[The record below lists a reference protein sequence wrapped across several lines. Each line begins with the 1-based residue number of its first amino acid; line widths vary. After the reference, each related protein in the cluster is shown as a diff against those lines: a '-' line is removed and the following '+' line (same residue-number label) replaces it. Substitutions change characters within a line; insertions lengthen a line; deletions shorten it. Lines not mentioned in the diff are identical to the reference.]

1 MQRNKL
7 GLLGKNIDYSFSR
20 SYFSEKFKRE
30 NLDFSYTNFDIDSL
44 DKLQLIVSDKKLIG
58 FNVTIPYKEE
68 IIHHLDSINDEANT
82 IGAVNTVAINSLG
95 KLIGF
100 NTDCWGFAESLRP
113 HLKANHNKALI
124 LGTGGAAKAIAYVL
138 KQFGISFKYVSR
150 KQSDEVLI
158 NYKQLNS
165 EIIESHKLIIN
176 CTPIGTYPNI
186 DYAPEIPY
194 EFISEQHILFDL
206 IYNPEKTLF
215 LKKGEDKGAK
225 TINGYEMLVLQAER
239 AFQIWQDFI

>member
-44 DKLQLIVSDKKLIG
+44 EKLQSVVSNKNLIG
-58 FNVTIPYKEE
+58 FNVTIPFKEE
-68 IIHHLDSINDEANT
+68 IIDHLDAINDEAKT
-82 IGAVNTVAINSLG
+82 IGAVNTVVINSLG
-95 KLIGF
+95 ELIGF
-100 NTDCWGFAESLRP
+100 NTDCWGFGESLRP
-113 HLKANHNKALI
+113 HLKANHKKALI

-138 KQFGISFKYVSR
+138 TQFGINYRYVSR

-158 NYKQLNS
+158 NYSELDNS
-165 EIIESHKLIIN
+165 IIESHTLIIN
-176 CTPIGTYPNI
+176 CTPLGTYPNI

-194 EFISEQHILFDL
+194 RFITKDHILFDL

-215 LKKGEDKGAK
+215 LKQGEDKGAT

>member
-44 DKLQLIVSDKKLIG
+44 EKLQSIISNKSLIG

-68 IIHHLDSINDEANT
+68 IIHHLDSINDEAKT
-82 IGAVNTVAINSLG
+82 IGAVNTVVINSSG

-100 NTDCWGFAESLRP
+100 NTDYWGFTESLRP
-113 HLKANHNKALI
+113 HLKTNHKKALI

-150 KQSDEVLI
+150 KESDNMLI
-158 NYKQLNS
+158 NYNELQS
-165 EIIESHKLIIN
+165 SIIESHKLIIN
-176 CTPIGTYPNI
+176 CTPLGTYPKIEN
-186 DYAPEIPY
+186 APEIPY
-194 EFISEQHILFDL
+194 EFITNQHILFDL
-206 IYNPEKTLF
+206 IYNPKKTLF
-215 LKKGEDKGAK
+215 LKKGEARGA
-225 TINGYEMLVLQAER
+225 TIINGYKMLVLQAER
-239 AFQIWQDFI
+239 AFQIWQNYI

>member
-44 DKLQLIVSDKKLIG
+44 EKLQSIISNKSLIG

-68 IIHHLDSINDEANT
+68 IIHHLDSINDEAKT
-82 IGAVNTVAINSLG
+82 IGAVNTVVINSSR

-100 NTDCWGFAESLRP
+100 NTDYWGFTESLRP
-113 HLKANHNKALI
+113 HLKTNHKKALI

-150 KQSDEVLI
+150 KESDNMSI
-158 NYKQLNS
+158 NYNELQS
-165 EIIESHKLIIN
+165 SIIESHKLIIN
-176 CTPIGTYPNI
+176 CTPLGTYPKIEN
-186 DYAPEIPY
+186 APEIPY
-194 EFISEQHILFDL
+194 EFITNQHILFDL

-215 LKKGEDKGAK
+215 LKKGEARGA
-225 TINGYEMLVLQAER
+225 TIINGYKMLVLQAER
-239 AFQIWQDFI
+239 AFQIWQNYI

>member
-165 EIIESHKLIIN
+165 EIIGSHNLIIN
-176 CTPIGTYPNI
+176 CTPLGTFPNI
-186 DYAPEIPY
+186 EYAPEIPY

-215 LKKGEDKGAK
+215 LKMGEDKGAT

>member
-44 DKLQLIVSDKKLIG
+44 EKLQSVVSNKNLIG
-58 FNVTIPYKEE
+58 FNVTIPFKEE
-68 IIHHLDSINDEANT
+68 IIDHLDAINDEAKT
-82 IGAVNTVAINSLG
+82 IGAVNTVVINSLG
-95 KLIGF
+95 ELIGF
-100 NTDCWGFAESLRP
+100 NTDCWGFGESLRP
-113 HLKANHNKALI
+113 HLKANHKKALI

-138 KQFGISFKYVSR
+138 TQFGINYRYVSR

-158 NYKQLNS
+158 NYSELDNS
-165 EIIESHKLIIN
+165 IIGSHTLIIN
-176 CTPIGTYPNI
+176 CTPLGTYPNI

-194 EFISEQHILFDL
+194 RFITKDHILFDL

-215 LKKGEDKGAK
+215 LKQGEDKGAT

>member
-44 DKLQLIVSDKKLIG
+44 EKLQTIVSNKSLIG

-68 IIHHLDSINDEANT
+68 IIHHLDSINDEAKT
-82 IGAVNTVAINSLG
+82 IGAVNTVVISSSG

-113 HLKANHNKALI
+113 HLKTHHKKALI

-150 KQSDEVLI
+150 KESDNMLI
-158 NYKQLNS
+158 NYNELQS
-165 EIIESHKLIIN
+165 SIIESHKLIIN
-176 CTPIGTYPNI
+176 CTPLGTYPNI
-186 DYAPEIPY
+186 ENAPEIPY
-194 EFISEQHILFDL
+194 EFITNQHILFDL

-215 LKKGEDKGAK
+215 LKKGEARGA
-225 TINGYEMLVLQAER
+225 TIINGYKMLVLQAER
-239 AFQIWQDFI
+239 AFQIWQNYI

>member
-44 DKLQLIVSDKKLIG
+44 EKLQSIISNKSLIG

-68 IIHHLDSINDEANT
+68 IIHHLDSINDEAKT
-82 IGAVNTVAINSLG
+82 IGAVNTVVINSSR

-100 NTDCWGFAESLRP
+100 NTDYWGFTESLRP
-113 HLKANHNKALI
+113 HLKTNHKKALI

-150 KQSDEVLI
+150 KESDNMLI
-158 NYKQLNS
+158 NYNELQS
-165 EIIESHKLIIN
+165 SIIESHKLIIN
-176 CTPIGTYPNI
+176 CTPLGTYPKIEN
-186 DYAPEIPY
+186 APEIPY
-194 EFISEQHILFDL
+194 EFITNQHILFDL

-215 LKKGEDKGAK
+215 LKKGEARGA
-225 TINGYEMLVLQAER
+225 TIINGYKMLVLQAER
-239 AFQIWQDFI
+239 AFQIWQNYI

>member
-44 DKLQLIVSDKKLIG
+44 EKLQSIVSNKSLIG

-68 IIHHLDSINDEANT
+68 IIHHLDSINDEAKT
-82 IGAVNTVAINSLG
+82 IGAVNTVVINSSG

-100 NTDCWGFAESLRP
+100 NTDYWGFTESLRP
-113 HLKANHNKALI
+113 HLKTNHKKALI

-150 KQSDEVLI
+150 KESDNMLI
-158 NYKQLNS
+158 NYNELQS
-165 EIIESHKLIIN
+165 SIIESHKLIIN
-176 CTPIGTYPNI
+176 CTPLGTYPNI
-186 DYAPEIPY
+186 ENAPEIPY
-194 EFISEQHILFDL
+194 EFITNQHILFDL
-206 IYNPEKTLF
+206 IYNPKKTLF
-215 LKKGEDKGAK
+215 LKKGEARGA
-225 TINGYEMLVLQAER
+225 TIINGYKMLVLQAER
-239 AFQIWQDFI
+239 AFQIWQNYI

>member
-44 DKLQLIVSDKKLIG
+44 EKLQTIVSNKSLIG

-68 IIHHLDSINDEANT
+68 IIHHLDSINDEAKT
-82 IGAVNTVAINSLG
+82 IGAVNTVVISSSG

-113 HLKANHNKALI
+113 HLKTHHKKALI

-150 KQSDEVLI
+150 KESDNMLI
-158 NYKQLNS
+158 NYNELQS
-165 EIIESHKLIIN
+165 SIIESHKLIIN
-176 CTPIGTYPNI
+176 CTPLGTYPNI
-186 DYAPEIPY
+186 ENAPEIPY
-194 EFISEQHILFDL
+194 KFITNQHILFDL

-215 LKKGEDKGAK
+215 LKKGEARGA
-225 TINGYEMLVLQAER
+225 TIINGYKMLVLQAER
-239 AFQIWQDFI
+239 AFQIWQNYI

>member
-44 DKLQLIVSDKKLIG
+44 EKLQSIISNKSLIG

-68 IIHHLDSINDEANT
+68 IIHHLDSINDEAKT
-82 IGAVNTVAINSLG
+82 IGAVNTVVINSSG

-113 HLKANHNKALI
+113 HLKTNHKKALI

-150 KQSDEVLI
+150 KESDNMLI
-158 NYKQLNS
+158 NYNELQS
-165 EIIESHKLIIN
+165 SIIESHKLIIN
-176 CTPIGTYPNI
+176 CTPLGTYPKIEN
-186 DYAPEIPY
+186 APEIPY
-194 EFISEQHILFDL
+194 EFITNQHILFDL

-215 LKKGEDKGAK
+215 LKKGEARGA
-225 TINGYEMLVLQAER
+225 TIINGYKMLVLQAER
-239 AFQIWQDFI
+239 AFQIWQNYI

>member
-44 DKLQLIVSDKKLIG
+44 EKLQSIISNKSLIG

-68 IIHHLDSINDEANT
+68 IIHHLDSINDEAKT
-82 IGAVNTVAINSLG
+82 IGAVNTVVINSSG

-100 NTDCWGFAESLRP
+100 NTDYWGFTESLRP
-113 HLKANHNKALI
+113 HLKTNHKKALI

-150 KQSDEVLI
+150 KESDNMSI
-158 NYKQLNS
+158 NYNELQS
-165 EIIESHKLIIN
+165 SIIESHKLIIN
-176 CTPIGTYPNI
+176 CTPLGTYPKIEN
-186 DYAPEIPY
+186 APEIPY
-194 EFISEQHILFDL
+194 EFITNQHILFDL

-215 LKKGEDKGAK
+215 LKKGEARGA
-225 TINGYEMLVLQAER
+225 TIINGYKMLVLQAER
-239 AFQIWQDFI
+239 AFQIWQNYI

>member
-100 NTDCWGFAESLRP
+100 NTDCWGFA
-113 HLKANHNKALI
+113 
-124 LGTGGAAKAIAYVL
+124 
-138 KQFGISFKYVSR
+138 
-150 KQSDEVLI
+150 DEECV
-158 NYKQLNS
+158 YHF
-165 EIIESHKLIIN
+165 IIKFS
-176 CTPIGTYPNI
+176 
-186 DYAPEIPY
+186 
-194 EFISEQHILFDL
+194 
-206 IYNPEKTLF
+206 
-215 LKKGEDKGAK
+215 
-225 TINGYEMLVLQAER
+225 
-239 AFQIWQDFI
+239 

>member
-44 DKLQLIVSDKKLIG
+44 EKLQTIVSNKSLIG

-68 IIHHLDSINDEANT
+68 IIHHLDSINDEAKT
-82 IGAVNTVAINSLG
+82 IGAVNTVVISSSG

-113 HLKANHNKALI
+113 HLKTHHKKALI

-150 KQSDEVLI
+150 KESDNMLI
-158 NYKQLNS
+158 NYNELQS
-165 EIIESHKLIIN
+165 SIIESHKLIIN
-176 CTPIGTYPNI
+176 CTPLGTYPNI
-186 DYAPEIPY
+186 ENAPEIPY
-194 EFISEQHILFDL
+194 EFITNQHILFDL
-206 IYNPEKTLF
+206 IYNPDKTLF
-215 LKKGEDKGAK
+215 LKKGEARGA
-225 TINGYEMLVLQAER
+225 TIINGYKMLVLQAER
-239 AFQIWQDFI
+239 AFQIWQNYM

>member
-44 DKLQLIVSDKKLIG
+44 EKLQSIVSNKSLIG

-68 IIHHLDSINDEANT
+68 IIHHLDSINDEAKT
-82 IGAVNTVAINSLG
+82 IGAVNTVVINSSG

-100 NTDCWGFAESLRP
+100 NTDYWGFTESLRP
-113 HLKANHNKALI
+113 HLKTNHKKALI

-150 KQSDEVLI
+150 KESDNMSI
-158 NYKQLNS
+158 NYNELQS
-165 EIIESHKLIIN
+165 SIIESHKLIIN
-176 CTPIGTYPNI
+176 CTPLGTYPKIEN
-186 DYAPEIPY
+186 APEIPY
-194 EFISEQHILFDL
+194 EFITNQHILFDL

-215 LKKGEDKGAK
+215 LKKGEARGA
-225 TINGYEMLVLQAER
+225 TIINGYKMLVLQAER
-239 AFQIWQDFI
+239 AFQIWQNYI

>member
-44 DKLQLIVSDKKLIG
+44 EKLQSIISNKSLIG

-68 IIHHLDSINDEANT
+68 IIHHLDSINDEAKT
-82 IGAVNTVAINSLG
+82 IGAVNTVVINSSG

-100 NTDCWGFAESLRP
+100 NTDYWGFTESLRP
-113 HLKANHNKALI
+113 HLKTNHKKALI

-150 KQSDEVLI
+150 KESDNMLI
-158 NYKQLNS
+158 NYNELQS
-165 EIIESHKLIIN
+165 SIIESHKLIIN
-176 CTPIGTYPNI
+176 CTPLGTYPNI
-186 DYAPEIPY
+186 ENAPEIPY
-194 EFISEQHILFDL
+194 EFITNQHILFDL

-215 LKKGEDKGAK
+215 LKKGEARGA
-225 TINGYEMLVLQAER
+225 TIINGYKMLVLQAER
-239 AFQIWQDFI
+239 AFQIWQNYI

>member
-44 DKLQLIVSDKKLIG
+44 EKLQSIVSNKSLIG

-68 IIHHLDSINDEANT
+68 IINHLDSINDEAKT
-82 IGAVNTVAINSLG
+82 IGAVNTVVINSSG

-113 HLKANHNKALI
+113 HLKTNHKKALI

-150 KQSDEVLI
+150 KESDNMLI
-158 NYKQLNS
+158 NYNELQS
-165 EIIESHKLIIN
+165 SIIESHKLIIN
-176 CTPIGTYPNI
+176 CTPLGTYPNI
-186 DYAPEIPY
+186 ENAPEIPY
-194 EFISEQHILFDL
+194 EFITNQHILFDL

-215 LKKGEDKGAK
+215 LKKGEARGA
-225 TINGYEMLVLQAER
+225 TIINGYKMLVLQAER
-239 AFQIWQDFI
+239 AFQIWQNYI

>member
-44 DKLQLIVSDKKLIG
+44 EKLQSIVSKKSLIG

-68 IIHHLDSINDEANT
+68 IIHHLDSINDEAKT
-82 IGAVNTVAINSLG
+82 IGAVNTVVINSSG

-113 HLKANHNKALI
+113 HLNTHHKKALI

-150 KQSDEVLI
+150 KESDNMLI
-158 NYKQLNS
+158 NYNELQS
-165 EIIESHKLIIN
+165 SIIESYKLIIN
-176 CTPIGTYPNI
+176 CTPLGTYPNI
-186 DYAPEIPY
+186 ENTPEIPY
-194 EFISEQHILFDL
+194 EFITNQHILFDL

-215 LKKGEDKGAK
+215 LKKGEARGA
-225 TINGYEMLVLQAER
+225 TIINGYKMLVLQAER
-239 AFQIWQDFI
+239 AFQIWQNYI

>member
-44 DKLQLIVSDKKLIG
+44 EKLQSIISNKSLIG

-68 IIHHLDSINDEANT
+68 IIHHLDSINDEAKT
-82 IGAVNTVAINSLG
+82 IGAVNTVVINSSG

-113 HLKANHNKALI
+113 HLKTNHKKALI

-150 KQSDEVLI
+150 KESDNMLI
-158 NYKQLNS
+158 NYNELQS
-165 EIIESHKLIIN
+165 SIIESHKLIIN
-176 CTPIGTYPNI
+176 CTPLGTYPNI
-186 DYAPEIPY
+186 ENAPEIPY
-194 EFISEQHILFDL
+194 EFITNQHILFDL
-206 IYNPEKTLF
+206 IYNPKKTLF
-215 LKKGEDKGAK
+215 LKKGEARGA
-225 TINGYEMLVLQAER
+225 TIINGYKMLVLQAER
-239 AFQIWQDFI
+239 AFQIWQNYI

>member
-44 DKLQLIVSDKKLIG
+44 EKLQSIISNKSLIG

-68 IIHHLDSINDEANT
+68 IIHHLDSINDEAKT
-82 IGAVNTVAINSLG
+82 IGAVNTVVINSSG

-113 HLKANHNKALI
+113 HLKTNHKKALI

-150 KQSDEVLI
+150 KESDNMSI
-158 NYKQLNS
+158 NYNELQS
-165 EIIESHKLIIN
+165 SIIESHKLIIN
-176 CTPIGTYPNI
+176 CTPLGTYPKIEN
-186 DYAPEIPY
+186 APEIPY
-194 EFISEQHILFDL
+194 EFITNQHILFDL
-206 IYNPEKTLF
+206 IYNPKKTLF
-215 LKKGEDKGAK
+215 LKKGEARGA
-225 TINGYEMLVLQAER
+225 TIINGYKMLVLQAER
-239 AFQIWQDFI
+239 AFQIWQNYI

>member
-30 NLDFSYTNFDIDSL
+30 NLDFSYTNFDVDSL

>member
-44 DKLQLIVSDKKLIG
+44 EKLQSIISNKSLIG

-68 IIHHLDSINDEANT
+68 IIHHLDSINDEAKT
-82 IGAVNTVAINSLG
+82 IGAVNTVVINSSG

-113 HLKANHNKALI
+113 HLKTNHKKALI

-150 KQSDEVLI
+150 KESDNMSI
-158 NYKQLNS
+158 NYNELQS
-165 EIIESHKLIIN
+165 SIIESHKLIIN
-176 CTPIGTYPNI
+176 CTPLGTYPKIEN
-186 DYAPEIPY
+186 APEIPY
-194 EFISEQHILFDL
+194 EFITNQHILFDL

-215 LKKGEDKGAK
+215 LKKGEARGA
-225 TINGYEMLVLQAER
+225 TIINGYKMLVLQAER
-239 AFQIWQDFI
+239 AFQIWQNYI

>member
-82 IGAVNTVAINSLG
+82 IGAVNTVAINSQG

-138 KQFGISFKYVSR
+138 KQLGISFKYVSR
-150 KQSDEVLI
+150 KQSDEVLV

-165 EIIESHKLIIN
+165 EIIESHTLIIN
-176 CTPIGTYPNI
+176 CTPLGTFPNI
-186 DYAPEIPY
+186 EYAPEIPY

>member
-44 DKLQLIVSDKKLIG
+44 EKLQTIVSNKSLIG

-68 IIHHLDSINDEANT
+68 IIHHLDSINDEAKT
-82 IGAVNTVAINSLG
+82 IGAVNTVVISSSG

-113 HLKANHNKALI
+113 HLKTHHKKALI

-150 KQSDEVLI
+150 KESDNMSI
-158 NYKQLNS
+158 NYNELQS
-165 EIIESHKLIIN
+165 SIIESHKLIIN
-176 CTPIGTYPNI
+176 CTPLGTYPNI
-186 DYAPEIPY
+186 ENAPEIAY
-194 EFISEQHILFDL
+194 EFITNQHILFDL

-215 LKKGEDKGAK
+215 LKKGDARGA
-225 TINGYEMLVLQAER
+225 TIVNGYKMLVLQAER
-239 AFQIWQDFI
+239 AFQIWQNYI

>member
-1 MQRNKL
+1 MQRNKI

-44 DKLQLIVSDKKLIG
+44 EKLQSIVSNKSLIG

-68 IIHHLDSINDEANT
+68 IIHHLDSINDEAKT
-82 IGAVNTVAINSLG
+82 IGAVNTVVINSSG

-100 NTDCWGFAESLRP
+100 NTDYWGFTESLRP
-113 HLKANHNKALI
+113 HLKTNHKKALI

-150 KQSDEVLI
+150 KESDNMLI
-158 NYKQLNS
+158 NYNELQS
-165 EIIESHKLIIN
+165 SIIESHKLIIN
-176 CTPIGTYPNI
+176 CTPLGTYPKIEN
-186 DYAPEIPY
+186 APEIPY
-194 EFISEQHILFDL
+194 EFITNQHILFDL

-215 LKKGEDKGAK
+215 LKKGEARGA
-225 TINGYEMLVLQAER
+225 TIINGYKMLVLQAER
-239 AFQIWQDFI
+239 AFQIWQNYI

>member
-150 KQSDEVLI
+150 KT
-158 NYKQLNS
+158 K
-165 EIIESHKLIIN
+165 
-176 CTPIGTYPNI
+176 
-186 DYAPEIPY
+186 
-194 EFISEQHILFDL
+194 
-206 IYNPEKTLF
+206 
-215 LKKGEDKGAK
+215 
-225 TINGYEMLVLQAER
+225 
-239 AFQIWQDFI
+239 

>member
-44 DKLQLIVSDKKLIG
+44 EKLQSIVSKKSLIG

-68 IIHHLDSINDEANT
+68 IIHHLDSINDEAKT
-82 IGAVNTVAINSLG
+82 IGAVNTVVINSSG

-113 HLKANHNKALI
+113 HLNTHHKKALI

-150 KQSDEVLI
+150 KESDNMLI
-158 NYKQLNS
+158 NYNELQS
-165 EIIESHKLIIN
+165 SIIESYKLIIN
-176 CTPIGTYPNI
+176 CTPLGTYPNI
-186 DYAPEIPY
+186 ENAPEIPY
-194 EFISEQHILFDL
+194 EFITNQHILFDL

-215 LKKGEDKGAK
+215 LKKGEARGA
-225 TINGYEMLVLQAER
+225 TIINGYKMLVLQAER
-239 AFQIWQDFI
+239 AFQIWQNYI

>member
-44 DKLQLIVSDKKLIG
+44 EKLQSIVSNKSLIG

-68 IIHHLDSINDEANT
+68 IIHHLDSINDEAKT
-82 IGAVNTVAINSLG
+82 IGAVNTVVINSSG

-113 HLKANHNKALI
+113 HLKTNHKKALI

-150 KQSDEVLI
+150 KESDNMSI
-158 NYKQLNS
+158 NYNELQS
-165 EIIESHKLIIN
+165 SIIESHKLIIN
-176 CTPIGTYPNI
+176 CTPLGTYPNI
-186 DYAPEIPY
+186 ENAPEIPY
-194 EFISEQHILFDL
+194 EFITNQHILFDL
-206 IYNPEKTLF
+206 IYNPKKTLF
-215 LKKGEDKGAK
+215 LKKGEARGA
-225 TINGYEMLVLQAER
+225 TIINGYKMLVLQAER
-239 AFQIWQDFI
+239 AFQIWQNYI

>member
-68 IIHHLDSINDEANT
+68 IIHHLDSINNEANT

-158 NYKQLNS
+158 NYKQLNI

>member
-44 DKLQLIVSDKKLIG
+44 EKLQTIVSNKSLIG

-68 IIHHLDSINDEANT
+68 IIHHLDSINDEAKT
-82 IGAVNTVAINSLG
+82 IGAVNTVVISSSG

-113 HLKANHNKALI
+113 HLKTHHKKALI

-150 KQSDEVLI
+150 KESDNMLI
-158 NYKQLNS
+158 NYNELQS
-165 EIIESHKLIIN
+165 SIIESHKLIIN
-176 CTPIGTYPNI
+176 CTPLGTYPNI
-186 DYAPEIPY
+186 ENAPEIPY
-194 EFISEQHILFDL
+194 EIITNQHILFDL
-206 IYNPEKTLF
+206 IYNPDKTLF
-215 LKKGEDKGAK
+215 LKKGEARGA
-225 TINGYEMLVLQAER
+225 TIINGYKMLVLQAER
-239 AFQIWQDFI
+239 AFQIWQNYI

>member
-44 DKLQLIVSDKKLIG
+44 EKLQSIISNKSLIG

-68 IIHHLDSINDEANT
+68 IIHHLDSINDEAKT
-82 IGAVNTVAINSLG
+82 IGAVNTVVINSSG

-100 NTDCWGFAESLRP
+100 NTDYWGFTESLRP
-113 HLKANHNKALI
+113 HLKTNHKKALI

-150 KQSDEVLI
+150 KESDNMLI
-158 NYKQLNS
+158 NYNELQS
-165 EIIESHKLIIN
+165 SIIESHKLIIN
-176 CTPIGTYPNI
+176 CTPLGTYPKIEN
-186 DYAPEIPY
+186 APEIPY
-194 EFISEQHILFDL
+194 EFITNQHILFDL

-215 LKKGEDKGAK
+215 LKKGEARGA
-225 TINGYEMLVLQAER
+225 TIINGYKMLVLQAER
-239 AFQIWQDFI
+239 AFQIWQNYI

>member
-82 IGAVNTVAINSLG
+82 IGAVNTVAINSQG

-138 KQFGISFKYVSR
+138 KQLGISFKYVSR
-150 KQSDEVLI
+150 KQSNEVLV

-165 EIIESHKLIIN
+165 EIIESHTLIIN
-176 CTPIGTYPNI
+176 CTPLGTFPNI
-186 DYAPEIPY
+186 EYAPEIPY

>member
-20 SYFSEKFKRE
+20 SYFSETFTRE

-44 DKLQLIVSDKKLIG
+44 EKLQTIVSNKSLIG

-68 IIHHLDSINDEANT
+68 IIHHLDSINDEAKT
-82 IGAVNTVAINSLG
+82 IGAVNTVVISSSG

-113 HLKANHNKALI
+113 HLKTHHKKALI

-150 KQSDEVLI
+150 KESDNMLI
-158 NYKQLNS
+158 NYNELQS
-165 EIIESHKLIIN
+165 SIIESHKLIIN
-176 CTPIGTYPNI
+176 CTPLGTYPNI
-186 DYAPEIPY
+186 ENAPEIPY
-194 EFISEQHILFDL
+194 EFITNQHILFDL
-206 IYNPEKTLF
+206 IYNPDKTLF
-215 LKKGEDKGAK
+215 LKKGEARGA
-225 TINGYEMLVLQAER
+225 TIINGYKMLVLQAER
-239 AFQIWQDFI
+239 AFQIWQNYI

>member
-44 DKLQLIVSDKKLIG
+44 EKLQSIVSNKSLIG

-68 IIHHLDSINDEANT
+68 IINHLDSINDEAKT
-82 IGAVNTVAINSLG
+82 IGAVNTVVINSSG

-113 HLKANHNKALI
+113 HLKTNHKKALI

-150 KQSDEVLI
+150 KESDNMSI
-158 NYKQLNS
+158 NYNELQS
-165 EIIESHKLIIN
+165 SIIESHKLIIN
-176 CTPIGTYPNI
+176 CTPLGTYPNI
-186 DYAPEIPY
+186 ENAPEIPY
-194 EFISEQHILFDL
+194 EFITNQHILFDL
-206 IYNPEKTLF
+206 IYNPKKTLF
-215 LKKGEDKGAK
+215 LKKGEARGA
-225 TINGYEMLVLQAER
+225 TIINGYKMLVLQAER
-239 AFQIWQDFI
+239 AFQIWQNYI

>member
-30 NLDFSYTNFDIDSL
+30 NLDFSYTNFDLDSL
-44 DKLQLIVSDKKLIG
+44 EKLQSIVSNKNLIG

-68 IIHHLDSINDEANT
+68 IIDHLDSINDEAET

-95 KLIGF
+95 ELIGF

-113 HLKANHNKALI
+113 HLKVNHKKALI
-124 LGTGGAAKAIAYVL
+124 LGTGGAAKAIAYAL
-138 KQFGISFKYVSR
+138 KQFGINFKYVSR
-150 KQSDEVLI
+150 KQSDEALI
-158 NYKQLNS
+158 NYNELNNS
-165 EIIESHKLIIN
+165 IIESHKLIIN

-194 EFISEQHILFDL
+194 RFITKEHILFDL

-215 LKKGEDKGAK
+215 LKKGEDKGAT

>member
-44 DKLQLIVSDKKLIG
+44 EKLKSVVSNKNLIG
-58 FNVTIPYKEE
+58 FNVTIPFKEE
-68 IIHHLDSINDEANT
+68 IIDHLDAINDEAKT
-82 IGAVNTVAINSLG
+82 IGAVNTVVINSLG
-95 KLIGF
+95 ELIGF
-100 NTDCWGFAESLRP
+100 NTDCWGFGESLRP
-113 HLKANHNKALI
+113 HLKANHKKALI

-138 KQFGISFKYVSR
+138 TQFGINYRYVSR

-158 NYKQLNS
+158 NYSELDNS
-165 EIIESHKLIIN
+165 IIESHTLIIN
-176 CTPIGTYPNI
+176 CTPLGTYPNI

-194 EFISEQHILFDL
+194 RFITKDHILFDL

-215 LKKGEDKGAK
+215 LKQGEDKGAT

>member
-44 DKLQLIVSDKKLIG
+44 EKLQSIISNKSLIG

-68 IIHHLDSINDEANT
+68 IIHHLDSINDEAKT
-82 IGAVNTVAINSLG
+82 IGAVNTVVINSSG

-113 HLKANHNKALI
+113 HLKTNHKKALI

-150 KQSDEVLI
+150 KESDNMLI
-158 NYKQLNS
+158 NYNELQS
-165 EIIESHKLIIN
+165 SIIESHKLIIN
-176 CTPIGTYPNI
+176 CTPLGTYPNI
-186 DYAPEIPY
+186 ENAPEIPY
-194 EFISEQHILFDL
+194 EFITNQHILFDL

-215 LKKGEDKGAK
+215 LKKGEARGA
-225 TINGYEMLVLQAER
+225 TIINGYKMLVLQAER
-239 AFQIWQDFI
+239 AFQIWQNYI

>member
-44 DKLQLIVSDKKLIG
+44 EKLQTIVSNKSLIG

-68 IIHHLDSINDEANT
+68 IIHHLDSINDEAKT
-82 IGAVNTVAINSLG
+82 IGAVNTVVISSSG

-113 HLKANHNKALI
+113 HLKTHHKKALI

-150 KQSDEVLI
+150 KESDNMLI
-158 NYKQLNS
+158 NYNELQS
-165 EIIESHKLIIN
+165 SIIESHKLIIN
-176 CTPIGTYPNI
+176 CTPLGTYPNI
-186 DYAPEIPY
+186 ENAPEIPY
-194 EFISEQHILFDL
+194 EFITNQHILFDL
-206 IYNPEKTLF
+206 IYNPDKTLF
-215 LKKGEDKGAK
+215 LKKGEARGA
-225 TINGYEMLVLQAER
+225 TIINGYKMLVLQAER
-239 AFQIWQDFI
+239 AFQIWQNYI

>member
-44 DKLQLIVSDKKLIG
+44 EKLQSIISNKSLIG

-68 IIHHLDSINDEANT
+68 IIHHLDSINDEAKT
-82 IGAVNTVAINSLG
+82 IGAVNTVVINSSG

-100 NTDCWGFAESLRP
+100 NTDYWGFTESLRP
-113 HLKANHNKALI
+113 HLKTNHKKALI

-150 KQSDEVLI
+150 KESDNMLI
-158 NYKQLNS
+158 NYNELQS
-165 EIIESHKLIIN
+165 SIIESHKLIIN
-176 CTPIGTYPNI
+176 CTPLGTYPNI
-186 DYAPEIPY
+186 ENAPEIPY
-194 EFISEQHILFDL
+194 EFITNQHILFDL
-206 IYNPEKTLF
+206 IYNPKKTLF
-215 LKKGEDKGAK
+215 LKKGEARGA
-225 TINGYEMLVLQAER
+225 TIINGYKMLVLQAER
-239 AFQIWQDFI
+239 AFQIWQNYI

>member
-44 DKLQLIVSDKKLIG
+44 EKLQSIISNKSLIG

-68 IIHHLDSINDEANT
+68 IIHHLDSINDEAKT
-82 IGAVNTVAINSLG
+82 IGAVNTVVINSSG

-113 HLKANHNKALI
+113 HLKTNHKKALI

-150 KQSDEVLI
+150 KESDNMSI
-158 NYKQLNS
+158 NYNELQS
-165 EIIESHKLIIN
+165 SIIESHKLIIN
-176 CTPIGTYPNI
+176 CTPLGTYPNI
-186 DYAPEIPY
+186 ENAPEIPY
-194 EFISEQHILFDL
+194 EFITNQHILFDL
-206 IYNPEKTLF
+206 IYNPKKTLF
-215 LKKGEDKGAK
+215 LKKGEARGA
-225 TINGYEMLVLQAER
+225 TIINGYKMLVLQAER
-239 AFQIWQDFI
+239 AFQIWQNYI